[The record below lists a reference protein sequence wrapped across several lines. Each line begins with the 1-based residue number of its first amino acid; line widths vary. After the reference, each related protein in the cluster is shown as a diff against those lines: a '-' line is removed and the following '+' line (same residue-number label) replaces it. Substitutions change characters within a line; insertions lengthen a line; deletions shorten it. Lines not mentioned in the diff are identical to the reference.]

1 MTSQVPYGEEPKHL
15 LWTLHF
21 MKMYPKENVM
31 CIIIKV
37 KKPKIFQG
45 RVKHFLSVI
54 ADLEVDIV
62 SNPLFF
68 VSYLCTST

>member
-1 MTSQVPYGEEPKHL
+1 
-15 LWTLHF
+15 
-21 MKMYPKENVM
+21 MKVYPKENVM

-68 VSYLCTST
+68 VSYLYTST